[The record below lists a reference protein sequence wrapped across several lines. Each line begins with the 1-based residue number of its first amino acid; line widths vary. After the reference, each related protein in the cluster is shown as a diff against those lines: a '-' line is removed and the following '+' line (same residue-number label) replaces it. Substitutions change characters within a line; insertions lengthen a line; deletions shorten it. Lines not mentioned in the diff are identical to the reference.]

1 MKLYEINDVY
11 LSILELMADE
21 STDMEMLGAAL
32 KNVNDELETKAENYA
47 KIIKQIEGDIETV
60 KKEKDRLASKQ
71 RSMENNVRWLKMN
84 LQAAM
89 ELQDK
94 RKFKT
99 DLFSFNIQKNPKSV
113 QVTCD
118 PHLLDERFQSIKVD
132 ADKKAI
138 KEALEAGETIEG
150 ATIVQSESLRIR

>member
-11 LSILELMADE
+11 LSIQELMSDE
-21 STDMEMLGAAL
+21 STDMEMLGATL

-60 KKEKDRLASKQ
+60 KKEKDRLTSKQ
-71 RSMENNVRWLKMN
+71 RAMENNVRWLKMN
-84 LQAAM
+84 LQSAM
-89 ELQDK
+89 ELQGK
-94 RKFKT
+94 KKFKT

-118 PHLLDERFQSIKVD
+118 PSLLDERFQSIKVD

-138 KEALEAGETIEG
+138 KEALEAGETVEG

>member
-1 MKLYEINDVY
+1 M
-11 LSILELMADE
+11 SDE
-21 STDMEMLGAAL
+21 STDMDMLAEAMKQVG
-32 KNVNDELETKAENYA
+32 DELETKAENYA
-47 KIIKQIEGDIETV
+47 KIIKQIEGDIDTV

-71 RSMENNVRWLKMN
+71 RSMENNIRWLKMN

-113 QVTCD
+113 QITCD
-118 PHLLDERFQSIKVD
+118 PCLLDERFQSIKVD

-150 ATIVQSESLRIR
+150 AELIQTEGLRIR

>member
-1 MKLYEINDVY
+1 MKLYEISNIY
-11 LSILELMADE
+11 LSILELMGDE
-21 STDMEMLGAAL
+21 NTDMEMLGAAL
-32 KNVNDELETKAENYA
+32 KNVDDALETKAENYA
-47 KIIKQIEGDIETV
+47 KIIKQIEGDIDTV

-71 RSMENNVRWLKMN
+71 STMESNVRWLKMN
-84 LQAAM
+84 LQSAM

-118 PHLLDERFQSIKVD
+118 PQLLDERFQSIKVD
-132 ADKKAI
+132 ANKQAI

>member
-1 MKLYEINDVY
+1 MKLYEINNVY
-11 LSILELMADE
+11 LSILELMSDE
-21 STDMEMLGAAL
+21 SLDADMLSTAL
-32 KNVNDELETKAENYA
+32 KNVDDALETKAENYA
-47 KIIKQIEGDIETV
+47 KIIKQIEGDIDTV
-60 KKEKDRLASKQ
+60 KKEKDRLSSKQ
-71 RSMENNVRWLKMN
+71 KTMENNVRWLKMN

-89 ELQDK
+89 ELQGK

-118 PHLLDERFQSIKVD
+118 PHLLEERFQSIKVD
-132 ADKKAI
+132 ANKQAI
-138 KEALEAGETIEG
+138 KEALEAGETVEG

>member
-1 MKLYEINDVY
+1 MKLYEISNVY
-11 LSILELMADE
+11 LSILDLMADE
-21 STDMEMLGAAL
+21 STDMDMLGAAL
-32 KNVNDELETKAENYA
+32 KNVNDALETKAENYA
-47 KIIKQIEGDIETV
+47 KIIKQIEGNIDTI
-60 KKEKDRLASKQ
+60 KKEKDRLSSKQ
-71 RSMENNVRWLKMN
+71 KSMENNVRWLKMN

-118 PHLLDERFQSIKVD
+118 PHLLEERFQSIKVD
-132 ADKKAI
+132 ANKQAI
-138 KEALEAGETIEG
+138 KEALEAGETVEG
-150 ATIVQSESLRIR
+150 ATIVQNESLRIR